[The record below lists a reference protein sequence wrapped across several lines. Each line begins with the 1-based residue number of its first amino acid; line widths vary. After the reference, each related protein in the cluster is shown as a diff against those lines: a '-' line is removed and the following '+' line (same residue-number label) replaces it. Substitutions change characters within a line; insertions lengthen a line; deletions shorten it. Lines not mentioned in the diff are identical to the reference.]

1 MGATGRHVGATSA
14 MTSRRPTRV
23 QQAAS
28 GAEKAVIARLQSPA
42 GLGKPDGLSGPVLT
56 LRMIDAATQSAAQAA
71 ASRAATE
78 ALALEVKQL
87 RGIVRRVGQDR
98 LRPVL
103 YGFFGAITGGG
114 LVAFIMT
121 RWLAGH

>member
-1 MGATGRHVGATSA
+1 MTS
-14 MTSRRPTRV
+14 SRRPTRV
-23 QQAAS
+23 QKAAS

-42 GLGKPDGLSGPVLT
+42 GLGKPEALSGAVLT

-78 ALALEVKQL
+78 ALALEVRQL
-87 RGIVRRVGQDR
+87 RGIVRQVRQDW

-103 YGFFGAITGGG
+103 YGFGGAISGGA
-114 LVAFIMT
+114 LVAFAMVH
-121 RWLAGH
+121 WLTGHY

>member
-1 MGATGRHVGATSA
+1 MT
-14 MTSRRPTRV
+14 TSRRPTRI

-42 GLGKPDGLSGPVLT
+42 GLGNPEALSGAVLT

-78 ALALEVKQL
+78 ALAVEVRQL
-87 RGIVRRVGQDR
+87 RSIVRRVRQDWI
-98 LRPVL
+98 RPVL
-103 YGFFGAITGGG
+103 YGFGGAMAGGG
-114 LVAFIMT
+114 IVAFIIA
-121 RWLAGH
+121 RWLAGHY